1 MKEISTIFVLMF
13 VLCEIAVA
21 QSSQNRSPTLPS
33 GSPQSTPTPTS
44 TKTQVVMVPQ
54 STDIENE
61 IRALEKA
68 ESGAV
73 LAHDTTTLESIW
85 ADDFTVNTPYNSVGI
100 RKRGDAIRLYYSKLE
115 RNIEKL
121 TVYNNQLVMTMGNEV
136 IIRKPPMTLAGQ
148 TLTRRFTHVWMKRDG
163 KWQLAIRHAN
173 FICPDTPQQQIK

>member
-1 MKEISTIFVLMF
+1 MKKTSTVFLLMF
-13 VLCEIAVA
+13 VLCEIALG
-21 QSSQNRSPTLPS
+21 QSSPNRAATLPNKN
-33 GSPQSTPTPTS
+33 PQTAPTPTT
-44 TKTQVVMVPQ
+44 TKTQVVMVAQ

-61 IRALEKA
+61 IRAPEKA

-85 ADDFTVNTPYNSVGI
+85 ADDFTVNTPYNSVGT
-100 RKRGDAIRLYYSKLE
+100 RKRGDAIPLYYSKLE

-121 TVYNNQLVMTMGNEV
+121 IVYNNQLVMTMGNEA

-148 TLTRRFTHVWMKRDG
+148 KLTRRFTHVWMKRNG

-173 FICPDTPQQQIK
+173 FICPDMPQQQTK